1 MEKNK
6 EFYISPNLENDDL
19 TETINCI
26 NEAGENIEIPVVKE
40 IPLTIYLNKQEI
52 VTAMTLGDMPDI
64 LAVGYLLNQNMLQRD
79 DIISEI
85 DYDEDLQVVIIR
97 TKRTTNYEKKMEKN
111 KEFYISPNL
120 EDDNLTETINCIN
133 EAGENIEIPVVKEIP
148 LTIYLNKQEIVTAM
162 TLGDMPDILAV
173 GYLLNQ
179 NMLQRD
185 DVISEIDYDEDLQ
198 VVIIRTKRTTNYEKK
213 MEKKIR
219 TSGCAVG
226 TVYGDIMDDFSSVN
240 LNKDAKI
247 KTSWIYTISKKV
259 NTRPSLYLKAGALH
273 GCVLCKNDSPI
284 VYVEDVGRHNAVDKI
299 AGWMFLNKENANDK
313 IFYTTGRL
321 TSEMVIKTV
330 QMGIPIL
337 ISRSGFTESG
347 VRLARESGLTLI
359 GRAKGKRMII
369 ANGIERV
376 VFDTD
381 VQSVKSEDVVSA
393 QRALIK

>member
-6 EFYISPNLENDDL
+6 EFYISPDLKNDDL
-19 TETINCI
+19 TESIECL
-26 NEAGENIEIPVVKE
+26 NESGENIKLPVVKE

-52 VTAMTLGDMPDI
+52 VTAMTLGDMPNL
-64 LAVGYLLNQNMLQRD
+64 LAVGYLLNQNML
-79 DIISEI
+79 
-85 DYDEDLQVVIIR
+85 
-97 TKRTTNYEKKMEKN
+97 KK
-111 KEFYISPNL
+111 
-120 EDDNLTETINCIN
+120 
-133 EAGENIEIPVVKEIP
+133 
-148 LTIYLNKQEIVTAM
+148 
-162 TLGDMPDILAV
+162 
-173 GYLLNQ
+173 
-179 NMLQRD
+179 D

-198 VVIIRTKRTTNYEKK
+198 VVIVRTERKTNYEKK

-240 LNKDAKI
+240 LDKKTKI

-273 GCVLCKNDSPI
+273 GCVLCKNDSPL

-299 AGWMFLNKENANDK
+299 AGWMFLNKEDANDK

-347 VRLARESGLTLI
+347 VKLAREAGLTLI

-369 ANGIERV
+369 ANGVNRV

-381 VQSVKSEDVVSA
+381 VKAVENEDVISA
-393 QRALIK
+393 QRSLIN

>member
-1 MEKNK
+1 MENYK
-6 EFYISPNLENDDL
+6 EFYISPNLENDNL
-19 TETINCI
+19 TESIECL
-26 NEAGENIEIPVVKE
+26 NESGENIKLPVVKE

-52 VTAMTLGDMPDI
+52 VTAMTLGDMPDL
-64 LAVGYLLNQNMLQRD
+64 LAVGYLLNQNMLKRD
-79 DIISEI
+79 DVISGI
-85 DYDEDLQVVIIR
+85 DYDDDLQVVIVR
-97 TKRTTNYEKKMEKN
+97 TERKTNYE
-111 KEFYISPNL
+111 
-120 EDDNLTETINCIN
+120 
-133 EAGENIEIPVVKEIP
+133 
-148 LTIYLNKQEIVTAM
+148 Q
-162 TLGDMPDILAV
+162 
-173 GYLLNQ
+173 
-179 NMLQRD
+179 
-185 DVISEIDYDEDLQ
+185 
-198 VVIIRTKRTTNYEKK
+198 K

-240 LNKDAKI
+240 LDKKTKI

-273 GCVLCKNDSPI
+273 GCVLCQKDSPLI
-284 VYVEDVGRHNAVDKI
+284 YVEDVGRHNAVDKI

-347 VRLARESGLTLI
+347 VKLAREAGLTLI

-369 ANGIERV
+369 ANGVDRV
-376 VFDTD
+376 NFDTD
-381 VQSVKSEDVVSA
+381 IKAVANEDVVSA
-393 QRALIK
+393 QRSLIN

>member
-1 MEKNK
+1 MENNK
-6 EFYISPNLENDDL
+6 EFYISPNLENDNL
-19 TETINCI
+19 TESIECL
-26 NEAGENIEIPVVKE
+26 NESGENIKLPVVKE

-52 VTAMTLGDMPDI
+52 VTAMTLGDMPDL
-64 LAVGYLLNQNMLQRD
+64 LAVGYLLNQNML
-79 DIISEI
+79 
-85 DYDEDLQVVIIR
+85 
-97 TKRTTNYEKKMEKN
+97 K
-111 KEFYISPNL
+111 
-120 EDDNLTETINCIN
+120 
-133 EAGENIEIPVVKEIP
+133 
-148 LTIYLNKQEIVTAM
+148 
-162 TLGDMPDILAV
+162 
-173 GYLLNQ
+173 
-179 NMLQRD
+179 RD
-185 DVISEIDYDEDLQ
+185 DVISGIDYDEELQ
-198 VVIIRTKRTTNYEKK
+198 VVIVRTERKTNYEKK

-240 LNKDAKI
+240 LDKKTKI

-273 GCVLCKNDSPI
+273 GCVLCQKDSPLI
-284 VYVEDVGRHNAVDKI
+284 YVEDVGRHNAVDKI

-347 VRLARESGLTLI
+347 VKLAREAGLTLI

-369 ANGIERV
+369 ANGVDRV
-376 VFDTD
+376 IFDTD
-381 VQSVKSEDVVSA
+381 IKAVANEDVVSA
-393 QRALIK
+393 QRSIIN

>member
-1 MEKNK
+1 MENNK
-6 EFYISPNLENDDL
+6 EFYISPNLENDNL
-19 TETINCI
+19 TESIECL
-26 NEAGENIEIPVVKE
+26 NESGENIKLPVVKE

-52 VTAMTLGDMPDI
+52 VTAMTLGDMPDL
-64 LAVGYLLNQNMLQRD
+64 LAVGYLLNQNMLKRD
-79 DIISEI
+79 DVISGI
-85 DYDEDLQVVIIR
+85 DYDEDLQVVIVR
-97 TKRTTNYEKKMEKN
+97 TERK
-111 KEFYISPNL
+111 
-120 EDDNLTETINCIN
+120 
-133 EAGENIEIPVVKEIP
+133 
-148 LTIYLNKQEIVTAM
+148 
-162 TLGDMPDILAV
+162 
-173 GYLLNQ
+173 
-179 NMLQRD
+179 
-185 DVISEIDYDEDLQ
+185 
-198 VVIIRTKRTTNYEKK
+198 TNYEKK

-240 LNKDAKI
+240 LDKKTKI

-273 GCVLCKNDSPI
+273 GCVLCKKDSPLI
-284 VYVEDVGRHNAVDKI
+284 YVEDVGRHNAVDKI

-347 VRLARESGLTLI
+347 VKLAREAGLTLI

-369 ANGIERV
+369 ANGVDRV
-376 VFDTD
+376 NFDTD
-381 VQSVKSEDVVSA
+381 IKAVANEDVVSA
-393 QRALIK
+393 QRSLIN

>member
-1 MEKNK
+1 MENNK

-26 NEAGENIEIPVVKE
+26 NEAGENIQLPVVKE

-79 DIISEI
+79 DIISDI
-85 DYDEDLQVVIIR
+85 DYDSDLQVVIIR
-97 TKRTTNYEKKMEKN
+97 TE
-111 KEFYISPNL
+111 
-120 EDDNLTETINCIN
+120 
-133 EAGENIEIPVVKEIP
+133 
-148 LTIYLNKQEIVTAM
+148 
-162 TLGDMPDILAV
+162 
-173 GYLLNQ
+173 
-179 NMLQRD
+179 
-185 DVISEIDYDEDLQ
+185 
-198 VVIIRTKRTTNYEKK
+198 RTTNYEKK

-226 TVYGDIMDDFSSVN
+226 TVYGDIMDDFSSVD

-247 KTSWIYTISKKV
+247 KTSWIYAISKKV

-284 VYVEDVGRHNAVDKI
+284 IYVEDVGRHNAVDKI
-299 AGWMFLNKENANDK
+299 AGWMFLNKENASDK

-347 VRLARESGLTLI
+347 VQLAKESGLTLI

-376 VFDTD
+376 IFDTD
-381 VQSVKSEDVVSA
+381 VHSIKSEDVVSA

>member
-6 EFYISPNLENDDL
+6 EFYISPDLENDDL
-19 TETINCI
+19 TESIECL
-26 NEAGENIEIPVVKE
+26 NESGENIKLPVVKE

-52 VTAMTLGDMPDI
+52 VTAMTLGDMPNL
-64 LAVGYLLNQNMLQRD
+64 LAVGYLLNQNMLKRD

-85 DYDEDLQVVIIR
+85 DYDEDLQVVIVR
-97 TKRTTNYEKKMEKN
+97 TERK
-111 KEFYISPNL
+111 
-120 EDDNLTETINCIN
+120 
-133 EAGENIEIPVVKEIP
+133 
-148 LTIYLNKQEIVTAM
+148 
-162 TLGDMPDILAV
+162 
-173 GYLLNQ
+173 
-179 NMLQRD
+179 
-185 DVISEIDYDEDLQ
+185 
-198 VVIIRTKRTTNYEKK
+198 TNYEKK

-240 LNKDAKI
+240 LDKKTKI

-273 GCVLCKNDSPI
+273 GCVLCKNDSPL

-299 AGWMFLNKENANDK
+299 AGWMFLNKEDANDK

-347 VRLARESGLTLI
+347 VKLAKEAGLTLI

-369 ANGIERV
+369 ANGVNRV
-376 VFDTD
+376 IFDTD
-381 VQSVKSEDVVSA
+381 IKAVENEDVISA
-393 QRALIK
+393 QRSLIS

>member
-1 MEKNK
+1 MSKNK
-6 EFYISPNLENDDL
+6 EFYISPDLDNDNL
-19 TETINCI
+19 TETIECL
-26 NEAGENIEIPVVKE
+26 NESAEKITLPVVKE

-52 VTAMTLGDMPDI
+52 VTAMTLGDMPDL
-64 LAVGYLLNQNMLQRD
+64 LAVGYLLNQNMLKRD

-85 DYDEDLQVVIIR
+85 DYDKELQIVVVR
-97 TKRTTNYEKKMEKN
+97 TNRK
-111 KEFYISPNL
+111 
-120 EDDNLTETINCIN
+120 
-133 EAGENIEIPVVKEIP
+133 
-148 LTIYLNKQEIVTAM
+148 
-162 TLGDMPDILAV
+162 
-173 GYLLNQ
+173 
-179 NMLQRD
+179 
-185 DVISEIDYDEDLQ
+185 
-198 VVIIRTKRTTNYEKK
+198 TNYEKK

-226 TVYGDIMDDFSSVN
+226 TVYGDIMDDFSSIN
-240 LNKDAKI
+240 LDKKAKI

-273 GCVLCKNDSPI
+273 GCVLCKNDSPLI
-284 VYVEDVGRHNAVDKI
+284 YVEDVGRHNAVDKI
-299 AGWMFLNKENANDK
+299 AGWMFLNKEKASDK

-347 VRLARESGLTLI
+347 VKLAKEAGLSLI

-381 VQSVKSEDVVSA
+381 IKDVNNKDVMSA
-393 QRALIK
+393 QRSLIN

>member
-1 MEKNK
+1 MENNK
-6 EFYISPNLENDDL
+6 EFYISPNLENDNL
-19 TETINCI
+19 TESIECL
-26 NEAGENIEIPVVKE
+26 NESGENIRLPVVKE

-52 VTAMTLGDMPDI
+52 VTAMTLGDMPDL
-64 LAVGYLLNQNMLQRD
+64 LAVGYLLNQNMLKRD
-79 DIISEI
+79 DVISGI
-85 DYDEDLQVVIIR
+85 DYDDDLQVVIVR
-97 TKRTTNYEKKMEKN
+97 TERKTNYE
-111 KEFYISPNL
+111 
-120 EDDNLTETINCIN
+120 
-133 EAGENIEIPVVKEIP
+133 
-148 LTIYLNKQEIVTAM
+148 Q
-162 TLGDMPDILAV
+162 
-173 GYLLNQ
+173 
-179 NMLQRD
+179 
-185 DVISEIDYDEDLQ
+185 
-198 VVIIRTKRTTNYEKK
+198 K

-240 LNKDAKI
+240 LDKKTKI

-273 GCVLCKNDSPI
+273 GCVLCQKDSPLI
-284 VYVEDVGRHNAVDKI
+284 YVEDVGRHNAVDKI

-347 VRLARESGLTLI
+347 VKLAREAGLTLI

-369 ANGIERV
+369 ANGVDRV
-376 VFDTD
+376 NFDTD
-381 VQSVKSEDVVSA
+381 IKAVANEDVVSA
-393 QRALIK
+393 QRSLIN